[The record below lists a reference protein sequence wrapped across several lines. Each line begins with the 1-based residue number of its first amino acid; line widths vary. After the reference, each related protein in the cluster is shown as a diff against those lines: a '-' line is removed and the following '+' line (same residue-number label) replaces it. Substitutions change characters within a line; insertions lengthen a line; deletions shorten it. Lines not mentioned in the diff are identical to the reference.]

1 MDILLKL
8 CAITKRAISSGLL
21 VPVSVALFAL
31 FPLTDTDIWWH
42 LACAREWYLTWSPV
56 RLPAVNVHEY
66 FQQVVYAAY
75 SLGGAPLLV
84 AFKALLWGTVFA
96 LFLWPSRKA
105 IRCNAVTAATLTVT
119 LFVFRYCFEI
129 RPVLFSL
136 LILGVYWN
144 LLPGLRRVPVAVA
157 ILILQWLWCRVQGLY
172 ILGPLFAAAVL
183 LPQIVKSANA
193 RERLLKSAFLLSMF
207 AMPLLHGE
215 GLRLFLYPLGLLDRL
230 LGITPSAAVFASSI
244 AENRSPFSILAAGEN
259 VLGCVFAV
267 ALCAVACA
275 WSLRNILYRREW
287 TLSASLLMTAVLAL
301 VAERNMALFLPVFA
315 VAFLY
320 ETSRAECCLQN
331 VNLFYKWSGIAVLA
345 FVFGLWARSL
355 SAYDSFVA
363 YQRVPVDAA
372 KWMSAHPHAGRLF
385 NDDRAG
391 GYLAF
396 VNSSDSVYVDGRFI
410 LKTAD
415 FFERY
420 LRFAEEPGL
429 FFSEADSWG
438 VDRAVFP
445 LRYYARWG
453 RVLDALDS
461 APEWQVGHV
470 DEYYIVFCKK

>member
-1 MDILLKL
+1 MKL

-84 AFKALLWGTVFA
+84 AFKALLWGTVFV
-96 LFLWPSRKA
+96 LFLWPFRKA
-105 IRCNAVTAATLTVT
+105 IRCNALTAATLTVT

-157 ILILQWLWCRVQGLY
+157 ILVLQWLWCRVQGLY

-207 AMPLLHGE
+207 AMPLLRGD

-244 AENRSPFSILAAGEN
+244 
-259 VLGCVFAV
+259 
-267 ALCAVACA
+267 
-275 WSLRNILYRREW
+275 
-287 TLSASLLMTAVLAL
+287 
-301 VAERNMALFLPVFA
+301 
-315 VAFLY
+315 
-320 ETSRAECCLQN
+320 
-331 VNLFYKWSGIAVLA
+331 
-345 FVFGLWARSL
+345 FVFWVMR
-355 SAYDSFVA
+355 
-363 YQRVPVDAA
+363 
-372 KWMSAHPHAGRLF
+372 
-385 NDDRAG
+385 
-391 GYLAF
+391 
-396 VNSSDSVYVDGRFI
+396 
-410 LKTAD
+410 
-415 FFERY
+415 
-420 LRFAEEPGL
+420 
-429 FFSEADSWG
+429 
-438 VDRAVFP
+438 
-445 LRYYARWG
+445 
-453 RVLDALDS
+453 
-461 APEWQVGHV
+461 
-470 DEYYIVFCKK
+470 